1 MTGDGDPVRAQYE
14 AFPYPE
20 RDPADEA
27 RRLVTGSPSHV
38 LEVNHFV
45 FAGRRDFHRPF
56 RALVAG
62 GGTGDGAIMLAQQ
75 LADAGDGG
83 TVHYTDLSRAA
94 RTVAEARAEA
104 RRLANIEFRTLAI
117 EDLAGAGLGPFDY
130 VDCCGVLHH
139 LADPAAGLKALA
151 GLLAPDG
158 GIGLMVYGALGRT
171 GVYPMQALLRML
183 AGEVGDDPDEA
194 RIALARRLLDH
205 LPATNWLKRNPFVGD
220 HLAGGDAGLYDLLL
234 HGRDRAYRV
243 PEIAE
248 LAAAAGLRV
257 TAFVEPARYDPASY
271 VRDPALLRRLEG
283 LDGLGRAAAA
293 ELIAGNMAKHVF
305 YAVKADNPGAA
316 VAQPDDA
323 DAVPRL
329 RLEAGEE
336 LAALI
341 KPGAALTATI
351 DGVPMRFPLP
361 PLARAMVERID
372 GARSLADIHASL
384 LGANPDLEREPFMDQ
399 FARLH
404 AALNGIGKLYLSYPN
419 RGRGKS

>member
-1 MTGDGDPVRAQYE
+1 MTNDDDRVRAQYE
-14 AFPYPE
+14 AYPYPE
-20 RDPADEA
+20 RNPADEA
-27 RRLVTGSPSHV
+27 KRLITGSPSHV

-45 FAGRRDFHRPF
+45 FAGRRDFRRPF

-83 TVHYTDLSRAA
+83 EVLYTDLSRAA
-94 RTVAEARAEA
+94 RAIAEARAEA
-104 RRLANIEFRTLAI
+104 RGLANIRFQTMAI
-117 EDLAGAGLGPFDY
+117 EDLAGAGLDPFDY

-139 LADPAAGLKALA
+139 LADPAGGLKALA

-158 GIGLMVYGALGRT
+158 GMGLMVYGALGRA
-171 GVYPMQALLRML
+171 GVYPLQALIRML
-183 AGEVGDDPDEA
+183 AGDDGDEA
-194 RIALARRLLDH
+194 KIALARRTLDH
-205 LPATNWLKRNPFVGD
+205 LPATNLFKRNPFVGD

-243 PEIAE
+243 PEVAE

-257 TAFVEPARYDPASY
+257 TAFLEPARYDPASY
-271 VRDPALLRRLEG
+271 LKDPALLGRLTE

-305 YAVKADNPGAA
+305 YAVKADRPGSD
-316 VAQPDDA
+316 VAQPDA
-323 DAVPRL
+323 DAVPHL
-329 RLEAGEE
+329 RLEAGED
-336 LAALI
+336 LATRI
-341 KPGAALTATI
+341 KPGAALTTTL
-351 DGVPMRFPLP
+351 DGVAMRFPLP

-372 GARSLADIHASL
+372 GVRSLADIHEAL
-384 LGANPDLEREPFMDQ
+384 RDANPGLERHAFMDQ

-404 AALNGIGKLYLSYPN
+404 SALNGLGKLYLSFPP
-419 RGRGKS
+419 R

>member
-1 MTGDGDPVRAQYE
+1 MTDDDRVRAQYE
-14 AFPYPE
+14 AYPYPE

-27 RRLVTGSPSHV
+27 RRLVTGSPSHL

-45 FAGRRDFHRPF
+45 FAGRRDFRRPF

-62 GGTGDGAIMLAQQ
+62 GGTGDGAIMVAQQ
-75 LADAGDGG
+75 LADAGAGG
-83 TVHYTDLSRAA
+83 EVLYTDPSRAA

-104 RRLANIEFRTLAI
+104 RRLANIRFQTLAI

-139 LADPAAGLKALA
+139 LADPAGGLETLA

-158 GIGLMVYGALGRT
+158 GMGLMVYGALGRA
-171 GVYPMQALLRML
+171 GVYPMQALLRLL
-183 AGEVGDDPDEA
+183 AGDDGDEADDA
-194 RIALARRLLDH
+194 RIALARRLLDR
-205 LPATNWLKRNPFVGD
+205 LPATNLLKRNPFVGD

-234 HGRDRAYRV
+234 HGRDRAFRV

-271 VRDPALLRRLEG
+271 LRDPALLQRLAG
-283 LDGLGRAAAA
+283 LDWLERAAAA

-305 YAVKADNPGAA
+305 YAVKADKPGPA
-316 VAQPDDA
+316 VARPDDA
-323 DAVPRL
+323 GTVPHL
-329 RLEAGEE
+329 RLEPGEE
-336 LAALI
+336 LAPRI

-351 DGVPMRFPLP
+351 DGVALRFPLP

-372 GARSLADIHASL
+372 GARSLADIHSSL
-384 LGANPDLEREPFMDQ
+384 LGANPDLDRAAFMNQ

-404 AALNGIGKLYLSYPN
+404 AALNGVGKLYLSFPPE
-419 RGRGKS
+419 

>member
-1 MTGDGDPVRAQYE
+1 M
-14 AFPYPE
+14 
-20 RDPADEA
+20 
-27 RRLVTGSPSHV
+27 
-38 LEVNHFV
+38 
-45 FAGRRDFHRPF
+45 
-56 RALVAG
+56 
-62 GGTGDGAIMLAQQ
+62 
-75 LADAGDGG
+75 
-83 TVHYTDLSRAA
+83 
-94 RTVAEARAEA
+94 
-104 RRLANIEFRTLAI
+104 
-117 EDLAGAGLGPFDY
+117 
-130 VDCCGVLHH
+130 
-139 LADPAAGLKALA
+139 
-151 GLLAPDG
+151 
-158 GIGLMVYGALGRT
+158 
-171 GVYPMQALLRML
+171 
-183 AGEVGDDPDEA
+183 
-194 RIALARRLLDH
+194 
-205 LPATNWLKRNPFVGD
+205 
-220 HLAGGDAGLYDLLL
+220 
-234 HGRDRAYRV
+234 
-243 PEIAE
+243 
-248 LAAAAGLRV
+248 
-257 TAFVEPARYDPASY
+257 
-271 VRDPALLRRLEG
+271 RRLEG
-283 LDGLGRAAAA
+283 LDWLGRAAAA